1 MKTITMINGMERF
14 NAHVW
19 TEVQKLLTAGGIAVR
34 ILRFH
39 DGHVADRDETL
50 KKAIAQA
57 DVVFISLINDRDQAD
72 WLGDQVK
79 RAGTQT
85 IFCYES
91 MPEIMGLT
99 KVGDY
104 QIDPNKKSGL
114 PKPMQAILRL
124 ITKGR
129 DEDTLYA
136 YTKLT
141 KADDQAGK

>member
-19 TEVQKLLTAGGIAVR
+19 TEVQNLLTAGGVAVR

-39 DGHVADRDETL
+39 DGHVAERDETL
-50 KKAIAQA
+50 KKAIALA

-129 DEDTLYA
+129 DEDTL
-136 YTKLT
+136 
-141 KADDQAGK
+141 